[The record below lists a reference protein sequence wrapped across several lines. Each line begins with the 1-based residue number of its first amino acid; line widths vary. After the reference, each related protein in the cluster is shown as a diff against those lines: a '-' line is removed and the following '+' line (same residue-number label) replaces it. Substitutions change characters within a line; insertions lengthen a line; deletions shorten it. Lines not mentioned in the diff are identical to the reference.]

1 MSDTSEPPVVA
12 NVRSQTPG
20 NPAGPVVRSKWVG
33 LLDNRPAIL
42 ALLFL
47 VTGLFGIP
55 LLWMSDSFSRTEKI
69 AWSIVVTLYT
79 LMLIGAI
86 IAICWWAY
94 LQVSQL
100 MNL

>member
-1 MSDTSEPPVVA
+1 MSDPRQPPVVRQVGTA
-12 NVRSQTPG
+12 APG
-20 NPAGPVVRSKWVG
+20 SSTAPVVRSKWVG

-55 LLWMSDSFSRTEKI
+55 LLWISDRFSRTEKI
-69 AWSIVVTLYT
+69 VWSIVVTLYT
-79 LMLIGAI
+79 LLLIGAT
-86 IAICWWAY
+86 IAICWWVY

-100 MNL
+100 MIL